1 MAPDRDRR
9 NLWFGPIVAAVLAA
23 AVVGGG
29 FVLRAQADPRQGTG
43 RPTTMAMHDMSGRG
57 HGLTAK
63 QLAFHD
69 AMRKLWEDH
78 VTWTRLFIVSFAA
91 DLPDLEQTTNR
102 LLQNQ
107 VDIGDAVKPFYGKAA
122 ARQLTDL
129 LTTHIV
135 TAATLLQAAKDG
147 DTDAF
152 NEAKDAWY
160 ANATDIAR
168 FLHKANPA
176 QWPLKDLRTMM
187 RDHLDLT
194 LAEAADRLAGD
205 FEQDIADYDAVHLE
219 ILQMADML
227 SGGIIAQFPDRF

>member
-1 MAPDRDRR
+1 M
-9 NLWFGPIVAAVLAA
+9 
-23 AVVGGG
+23 
-29 FVLRAQADPRQGTG
+29 
-43 RPTTMAMHDMSGRG
+43 
-57 HGLTAK
+57 
-63 QLAFHD
+63 
-69 AMRKLWEDH
+69 
-78 VTWTRLFIVSFAA
+78 
-91 DLPDLEQTTNR
+91 
-102 LLQNQ
+102 
-107 VDIGDAVKPFYGKAA
+107 
-122 ARQLTDL
+122 
-129 LTTHIV
+129 
-135 TAATLLQAAKDG
+135 LQAAKDG

-160 ANATDIAR
+160 ANAADIAR

>member
-1 MAPDRDRR
+1 MARDRDRR
-9 NLWFGPIVAAVLAA
+9 MSFLGPVVAAVVAA

-29 FVLRAQADPRQGTG
+29 FVLRAQADPRGGTEPG
-43 RPTTMAMHDMSGRG
+43 TTAIHDMSAMNHR
-57 HGLTAK
+57 LSPKA
-63 QLAFHD
+63 LAFHD

-91 DLPDLEQTTNR
+91 DLPDLDATTNR

-107 VDIGDAVKPFYGKAA
+107 VDIGNAVKPFYGKAA
-122 ARQLTDL
+122 AHQLTDL
-129 LTTHIV
+129 LTTHIA

-147 DTDAF
+147 DTEAF
-152 NEAKDAWY
+152 DEAKDAWY
-160 ANATDIAR
+160 ANAVDIAR
-168 FLHKANPA
+168 FLHTANPN

-205 FEQDIADYDAVHLE
+205 FEQDIADYDAVHVE